1 VGKLEVHPP
10 GDWSQED
17 FEEETPLVRK
27 ADYDALVASG
37 KKIAEGFCIAEAAYL
52 RQIAAHL
59 IRIAELQAENDRL
72 NMEMLAYR
80 QALTPKDLE
89 AMTSVIKA
97 LTDEKARRSKA
108 HP

>member
-1 VGKLEVHPP
+1 MTLEVHPP

-27 ADYDALVASG
+27 SAYD
-37 KKIAEGFCIAEAAYL
+37 
-52 RQIAAHL
+52 
-59 IRIAELQAENDRL
+59 ELQAENDRL